1 MSTSSIGTTSALDRP
16 LLPDDKLTKP
26 DRLGTPSAILLNPAD
41 DVLVALRA
49 ISPGENVLGEIVANE
64 AIPAG
69 HKIARRPI
77 AAGTPIRRYNT
88 VIGLASAPISPGMH
102 IHVHNLSMP
111 DLAEGF
117 AFGEDVHPTAMATAQ
132 RTFDGYIR
140 ADGRIATRNY
150 IGVLT
155 SVNCS
160 ATAAR
165 MIADHFRGRLADYPN
180 IDGVIALTHKG
191 GCGLDAKVDGIQSLR
206 RCIAGYAAH
215 PNFAQV
221 LIVGLGCEVTNLEG
235 VLDGSNGDALVIQQS
250 GGTGPTVRAGIER
263 VQASL
268 ERVNDVHRV
277 PVPASELKVA
287 LQCGGSD
294 GFSGISVNAALGAAV
309 DLVVAQGGT
318 AILSETTE
326 CYGAEHIL
334 TRRAIGKEVGEKFI
348 ARVKWWEDFAAKH
361 GMELNNNPSPG
372 NKAGGLT
379 NIIEKSLGAMAK
391 GGTTNLVDVYDY
403 AERVTAKGLVFMD
416 APAFDPVG
424 ATAQVAGGA
433 NLMCFTT
440 GRGSAFGCK
449 PTPSLKLASNT
460 PLYERMPEDMD
471 INCGTILDG
480 VETIEKAGER
490 IFDIILATASGRK
503 TASERLGY
511 GEEEFSP
518 WDKGIML

>member
-1 MSTSSIGTTSALDRP
+1 MSDHPDSTATQNVISAARATDRR
-16 LLPDDKLTKP
+16 TQNEKP
-26 DRLGTPSAILLNPAD
+26 STILLNSSD
-41 DVLVALRA
+41 DVLIALRA
-49 ISPGENVLGEIVANE
+49 IAVGETVSDGVVAIDP
-64 AIPAG
+64 IPAG
-69 HKIARRPI
+69 HKIARRRI
-77 AAGTPIRRYNT
+77 DAGTAVRRYSS
-88 VIGLASAPISPGMH
+88 VIGVASATIAQGEH
-102 IHVHNLSMP
+102 VHVHNLGMSDYSQDSNTFGQDVRP
-111 DLAEGF
+111 TPLAS
-117 AFGEDVHPTAMATAQ
+117 VQ
-132 RTFDGYIR
+132 RTFNGYVR
-140 ADGRIATRNY
+140 ADGRVATRNY

-165 MIADHFRGRLADYPN
+165 MIADHFKGRLANYPN
-180 IDGVIALTHKG
+180 IDGVVALTHKS
-191 GCGLDAKVDGIQSLR
+191 GCGLDARIDGIEALR

-215 PNFAQV
+215 PNFAKV
-221 LIVGLGCEVTNLEG
+221 LMIGLGCEVSNLDG
-235 VLDGSNGDALVIQQS
+235 VLGGSAGDALVIQQS
-250 GGTGPTVRAGIER
+250 GGTAATVRAGIER
-263 VQASL
+263 LEASL
-268 ERVNDVHRV
+268 ERANNIQRT

-294 GFSGISVNAALGAAV
+294 GYSGISANAALGAAV
-309 DLVVAQGGT
+309 DLIVAHGGT

-334 TRRAIGKEVGEKFI
+334 TRRAVRREVGEKLA
-348 ARVKWWEDFAAKH
+348 ARVKWWDEFAASH
-361 GMELNNNPSPG
+361 GMEINNNPSPG

-391 GGTTNLVDVYDY
+391 GGTTNLVEVYDY
-403 AERVTAKGLVFMD
+403 AERVTEKGLVFMD

-433 NLMCFTT
+433 NVLCFTT

-460 PLYERMPEDMD
+460 PLYQRMPDDMD
-471 INCGTILDG
+471 VNCGTILDG
-480 VETIEKAGER
+480 TETIEEAGTR
-490 IFDIILATASGRK
+490 IFDLILATASGQK